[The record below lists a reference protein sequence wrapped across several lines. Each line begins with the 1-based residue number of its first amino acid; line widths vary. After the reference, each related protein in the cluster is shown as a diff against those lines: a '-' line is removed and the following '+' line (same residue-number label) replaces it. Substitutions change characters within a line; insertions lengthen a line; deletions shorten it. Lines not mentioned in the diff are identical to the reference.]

1 MVRARKDS
9 IIGFLLG
16 LALVALPLGC
26 ADGNLAAAS
35 QEDYVPP
42 QILDDVMP
50 AYPEWAVDQGTTAR
64 LEVSFVVGFDS
75 LARDFRFV
83 SDKAKP
89 SFDSAVAKSLRASR
103 YLPATRAGIPVEARM
118 RRIYNFEL

>member
-1 MVRARKDS
+1 MCRDS
-9 IIGFLLG
+9 IIGILMG

-42 QILDDVMP
+42 KVLDDVMP
-50 AYPEWAVDQGTTAR
+50 VYPEWALDQGGTAR
-64 LEVSFVVGFDS
+64 VEVNFVVGFDS

-83 SDKAKP
+83 GDKSGP
-89 SFDSAVAKSLRASR
+89 SFDSAVAVSLRASR

-118 RRIYNFEL
+118 RRIYNFEM

>member
-1 MVRARKDS
+1 MGRARKER
-9 IIGFLLG
+9 IGGILLG

-35 QEDYVPP
+35 QDDYVPP
-42 QILDDVMP
+42 QFLDDVMP
-50 AYPEWAVDQGTTAR
+50 VYPEWALDQGITAR

-75 LARDFRFV
+75 LARDFLFV

-89 SFDSAVAKSLRASR
+89 SFDSAVAKSLRASH
-103 YLPATRAGIPVEARM
+103 YLPATRAGIPVEARI